1 MRLDAGDDLG
11 NRRTARA
18 KSVHNGLL
26 EVEAI
31 ADYLFYCHSE
41 RGEGSSC
48 RKSQI
53 PHPPKQVRN
62 NKFHMRLANKV
73 ALITGGTSGIGEATA
88 LLFAKEG
95 AKVAVTGRNES
106 RGRAMAAQLLER
118 GSEAIF
124 LRSDVR
130 NAEEC
135 HRAVEVTV
143 RSFGRLDIL
152 FNNAGVF
159 YPDTTLECSEEKW
172 DLQIDINLKGTFLM
186 SKFALPSMIAQGS
199 GVIINNS
206 SGWGIVG
213 GDKAVAYCASKGGVV
228 LLTKAMAID
237 HGRQGIRVN
246 CICPGDV
253 DTPMLPQDARLRGL
267 DWNAYIAGCANRPM
281 GRIGTAEEIAKAVLF
296 LASDDSSFMT
306 GAALV
311 VDGGGTAD

>member
-1 MRLDAGDDLG
+1 MRLKD
-11 NRRTARA
+11 
-18 KSVHNGLL
+18 
-26 EVEAI
+26 
-31 ADYLFYCHSE
+31 
-41 RGEGSSC
+41 
-48 RKSQI
+48 
-53 PHPPKQVRN
+53 
-62 NKFHMRLANKV
+62 KV

-88 LLFAKEG
+88 ILFAKEG
-95 AKVAVTGRNES
+95 ACVALTGRNE
-106 RGRAMAAQLLER
+106 ER
-118 GSEAIF
+118 GQAVRERIQQHGGKAIF
-124 LRSDVR
+124 IRTDVR
-130 NAEEC
+130 RAEDC
-135 HRAVEVTV
+135 R
-143 RSFGRLDIL
+143 RSVDETLHAFGNLDVL

-159 YPDTTLECSEEKW
+159 YPHTTLECSEEEW
-172 DLQIDINLKGTFLM
+172 DLQIDVNLKGTFLM
-186 SKFALPSMIAQGS
+186 SKSVLPHMIARSS

-253 DTPMLPQDARLRGL
+253 DTPMLPEDARLRGMKWPEYL
-267 DWNAYIAGCANRPM
+267 AGCSNRPL
-281 GRIGTAEEIAKAVLF
+281 GRIGIADEIAKAVLF